1 MKRVPKGVLWAAA
14 VVAVAAL
21 AYVVQGRLGGPPY
34 QFASKPLTNLT
45 TQADFTLQSASG
57 PVSLSDFDG
66 DVVVLYFGYTH
77 CPNICPTE
85 MMHLAEVR
93 KLLPEKDR
101 SRVKVLM
108 ITVDPER
115 DSPVTMAKYAHAF
128 DPAFVGLSGTS
139 ERIAAVAKQFFVT
152 YQKTDQTG
160 PDQYFVNH
168 TSAAYVLD
176 TKRQLALIYN
186 YDQLGSERAHIA
198 QDLHH
203 LLSRG
208 S

>member
-1 MKRVPKGVLWAAA
+1 MKRVPKGVLWGAA
-14 VVAVAAL
+14 VVAVAI
-21 AYVVQGRLGGPPY
+21 VVFVAQGRFGGPPY
-34 QFASKPLTNLT
+34 QYASEPLSNLT
-45 TQADFTLQSASG
+45 TEADFTLQSASG

-93 KLLPEKDR
+93 KLLPEQDR
-101 SRVKVLM
+101 SRVKMVM

-115 DSPVTMAKYAHAF
+115 DPPATMAKYAHAF
-128 DPAFVGLSGTS
+128 DPAFIGLSGAPAS
-139 ERIAAVAKQFFVT
+139 IAAVAKQFFVT

-168 TSAAYVLD
+168 TSAAYVLN
-176 TKRQLALIYN
+176 TRRQLALIYN
-186 YDQLGSERAHIA
+186 YDQLGSDQAHIA

-203 LLSRG
+203 LLGRG